1 MFVCFFQ
8 FLYSRARVWRQNTT
22 PSNSLSQTWGCSRTN
37 RRRQNQPE
45 PCRSDRRKALP
56 KRSGTVSAVLFR
68 YRRRPVQWSA
78 ARFAHRR
85 ETEPTDII
93 NIYIYIYV
101 WMIRVCCLAFFFF
114 GIETSATWFWKRRH
128 VIVSGFILYYNIIY
142 FNNTVWF

>member
-1 MFVCFFQ
+1 MFVCFFR

-37 RRRQNQPE
+37 RRRQNRPE

-93 NIYIYIYV
+93 YMCVCVFYVIEWFAFAAWVFFFWDRNVCNLILKKKTRNSVGIYI
-101 WMIRVCCLAFFFF
+101 
-114 GIETSATWFWKRRH
+114 
-128 VIVSGFILYYNIIY
+128 IL
-142 FNNTVWF
+142 

>member
-37 RRRQNQPE
+37 RRRQNRPE

-56 KRSGTVSAVLFR
+56 KRSGTVSVVLFR

-93 NIYIYIYV
+93 YIC
-101 WMIRVCCLAFFFF
+101 VCVCFTWLNDSRLLPGFFFF
-114 GIETSATWFWKRRH
+114 WDRN
-128 VIVSGFILYYNIIY
+128 VCNLILKKKTRNSVRIYIII
-142 FNNTVWF
+142 